1 MFHIV
6 LSPSKTLDFESDTFS
21 STLQAPLLLDKSKNL
36 ANTLRK
42 LSVKDLMKLMGISE
56 KLALLN
62 HDRFQSFKA
71 PFPKGQSKTSLF
83 AFQGDVYTGL
93 DASSL
98 NKTQLS
104 YAEKHLSILSG
115 FYGLLRPLDHMLP
128 YRLEMGCPL
137 KNEKGKNLY
146 EFWDLDIQKA
156 LENRMES
163 SKDKIL
169 VNLASEEYFK
179 SIVPKTFPIKIIECK
194 FKNLRKDKYKVI
206 SFIAKKARGK
216 MARFI
221 IKNRPTKL
229 EELHEF
235 EDDGYRFNK
244 KESDDKTLVF
254 HSSQ

>member
-6 LSPSKTLDFESDTFS
+6 LSPSKTLDFESETPS
-21 STLQAPLLLDKSKNL
+21 AALQEPLLLKKSKKL
-36 ANTLRK
+36 ADTLK
-42 LSVKDLMKLMGISE
+42 KHSVEELMKLMGISE

-62 HDRFQSFKA
+62 HSRFQTFKI
-71 PFPKGQSKTSLF
+71 PFPRGESKSCLF

-98 NKTQLS
+98 NKTQLN
-104 YAEKHLSILSG
+104 YADNHLSILSG
-115 FYGLLRPLDHMLP
+115 FYGLLRPLDHILP

-146 EFWDLDIQKA
+146 EFWDLEIQKA
-156 LENRMES
+156 LKARMDS
-163 SKDKIL
+163 SKDKVL

-179 SIVPKTFPIKIIECK
+179 SIAPKSFPLEIIECK

-221 IKNRPTKL
+221 IKNRPTKI
-229 EELHEF
+229 EEFYEF
-235 EDDGYRFNK
+235 KDDGYRFIR

-254 HSSQ
+254 HSRQ